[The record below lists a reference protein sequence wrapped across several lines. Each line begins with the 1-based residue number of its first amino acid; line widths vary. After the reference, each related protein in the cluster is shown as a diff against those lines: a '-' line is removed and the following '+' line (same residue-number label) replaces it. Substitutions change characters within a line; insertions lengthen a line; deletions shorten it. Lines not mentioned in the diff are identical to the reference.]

1 MLLHAALHYQGPWA
15 SLITT
20 AAVNSTNLLLKFKHV
35 VSLLTL
41 FPLFQEQ
48 YVPAVKL
55 LTNYRTK
62 ASSSPSQ
69 NNLPLHS
76 CHIMSNCL
84 VRSGLLMSKYHG
96 PLWLCCCLNMLNVYK
111 YRAFFISKP
120 VNSQDGWQF
129 KLFFLFGSDLFWKLK
144 ASKWNPVMTNFWKVN
159 DLKSK
164 KEESSKGDYCF
175 VAKAKNIYNRKK

>member
-62 ASSSPSQ
+62 ASYSPSQ

-84 VRSGLLMSKYHG
+84 VRSSLLMSKYHG

-129 KLFFLFGSDLFWKLK
+129 KLFFFIWIWPILEAQSLK
-144 ASKWNPVMTNFWKVN
+144 MKPSN
-159 DLKSK
+159 DKFLKGQWLEV
-164 KEESSKGDYCF
+164 KERRVIQG
-175 VAKAKNIYNRKK
+175 R

>member
-76 CHIMSNCL
+76 CYIMSNCL
-84 VRSGLLMSKYHG
+84 VS
-96 PLWLCCCLNMLNVYK
+96 CCCLNMLNVYK

-164 KEESSKGDYCF
+164 KEESSKGDNCF
-175 VAKAKNIYNRKK
+175 CSQS

>member
-41 FPLFQEQ
+41 FPFFQEQ

-62 ASSSPSQ
+62 ASYSPSQ

-129 KLFFLFGSDLFWKLK
+129 KLFFLFESDLFWKLN
-144 ASKWNPVMTNFWKVN
+144 ASKWNPVMTNFLKVN